1 MGTMYSRPAKEDV
14 RRALIDAAATIFID
28 RGYAATRVED
38 VAAAADF
45 TKGAVYSNFGG
56 KPELFAAAVADQFRS
71 QTRSLIEVAA
81 QLGARRPELAR
92 LLAQQATDSSWG
104 MLLGEF
110 RTVAYYDP
118 KVAAVYDDLVSTHRA
133 ELADQLRSI
142 APELQVEDG
151 FDFDA
156 AALLLTTVIHGIAV
170 EHAVTP
176 DRVTPGVAETV
187 MSRLL
192 EGLLP

>member
-1 MGTMYSRPAKEDV
+1 MPSRPAKEDV
-14 RRALIDAAATIFID
+14 RRALIDAAASIFSD

-56 KPELFAAAVADQFRS
+56 KPELFAAAVADQFRT

-81 QLGARRPELAR
+81 QLGGRRPELAR
-92 LLAQQATDSSWG
+92 LLAQQATDFSWG
-104 MLLGEF
+104 MLVAEF
-110 RTVAYYDP
+110 RTVAYYDGG
-118 KVAAVYDDLVSTHRA
+118 VAAVYEQLLSTHRA
-133 ELADQLRSI
+133 ELAEQLRSI
-142 APELQVEDG
+142 RLELQVDEG

-170 EHAVTP
+170 EHALTP
-176 DRVTPGVAETV
+176 DRVTAAVAETA
-187 MSRLL
+187 MRQLL